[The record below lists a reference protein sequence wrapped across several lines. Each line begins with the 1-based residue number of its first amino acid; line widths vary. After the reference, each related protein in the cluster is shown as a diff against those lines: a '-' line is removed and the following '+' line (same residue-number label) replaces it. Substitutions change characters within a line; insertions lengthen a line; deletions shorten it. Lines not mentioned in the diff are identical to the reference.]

1 MGSPGRVREA
11 GVSRRAPIQA
21 RRAGGNV
28 LPASAA
34 PAGLQQNPYA
44 IPPASQ
50 TRPGL
55 EIRRPS
61 RPEKPWPQTRL
72 LHAARQPPK
81 GRGTRKLGEL
91 EAIVHA
97 RRGLEGEACG
107 SVAIIP
113 SRPIAGGQ
121 LDAGFREVWCVW

>member
-1 MGSPGRVREA
+1 
-11 GVSRRAPIQA
+11 
-21 RRAGGNV
+21 V

-34 PAGLQQNPYA
+34 PPGLKQNPYA

-72 LHAARQPPK
+72 LHAARPRAAGPANSVNSNPSIAPFTAWTAKRAAAWQSSESGRSREGRPTARSVVFPDRPPNP
-81 GRGTRKLGEL
+81 LSSSVEVCA
-91 EAIVHA
+91 AI
-97 RRGLEGEACG
+97 
-107 SVAIIP
+107 
-113 SRPIAGGQ
+113 
-121 LDAGFREVWCVW
+121 